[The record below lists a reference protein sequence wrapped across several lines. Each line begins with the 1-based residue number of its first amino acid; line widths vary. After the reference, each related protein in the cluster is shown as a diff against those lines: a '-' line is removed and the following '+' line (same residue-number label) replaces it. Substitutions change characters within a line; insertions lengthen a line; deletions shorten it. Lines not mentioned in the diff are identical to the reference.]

1 MPLKKISTES
11 LWLSHPIQ
19 VDGKLL
25 EWPTDM
31 QFYNSNTELAYTIAN
46 DSSNLYLCFQVFDEL
61 MQMKILKAGMVVS
74 VDTNGKKKEHIIIQY
89 PQKPLPYIVLAEILE
104 DQKDYQRAL
113 EVLKKAVKT
122 FPQDAS
128 IHFRL
133 GVIYDKMQSKD
144 MCIKEMRQTIS
155 LDPNHAEALNYL
167 GYTYAEMGEN
177 LDEAE
182 KLIKKALEIKPEDGY
197 IIDSLGW
204 VYYQKGQ
211 YKKAL
216 EILKKAHKLASK
228 DPIITE
234 HLGDVYSKNGLYQEA
249 LKYYRQALK
258 LKPDNPENILLKIKK
273 LEQILEKNS

>member
-1 MPLKKISTES
+1 
-11 LWLSHPIQ
+11 
-19 VDGKLL
+19 
-25 EWPTDM
+25 
-31 QFYNSNTELAYTIAN
+31 
-46 DSSNLYLCFQVFDEL
+46 
-61 MQMKILKAGMVVS
+61 
-74 VDTNGKKKEHIIIQY
+74 
-89 PQKPLPYIVLAEILE
+89 
-104 DQKDYQRAL
+104 
-113 EVLKKAVKT
+113 
-122 FPQDAS
+122 
-128 IHFRL
+128 
-133 GVIYDKMQSKD
+133 MQSKD

-177 LDEAE
+177 LEEAE
-182 KLIKKALEIKPEDGY
+182 RLIKRALEIKPEDGY

-204 VYYQKGQ
+204 VYYQRGE

-258 LKPDNPENILLKIKK
+258 LKPDNPENISFKD
-273 LEQILEKNS
+273 